1 MNGVKRGSNENNPEG
16 LEREG
21 ERAVI
26 RPMALC
32 VEGSGDGDGKTGYR
46 AFDGTSDGGSL
57 MSLEIFLGNKLKE
70 TNM

>member
-1 MNGVKRGSNENNPEG
+1 MT
-16 LEREG
+16 
-21 ERAVI
+21 
-26 RPMALC
+26 LC